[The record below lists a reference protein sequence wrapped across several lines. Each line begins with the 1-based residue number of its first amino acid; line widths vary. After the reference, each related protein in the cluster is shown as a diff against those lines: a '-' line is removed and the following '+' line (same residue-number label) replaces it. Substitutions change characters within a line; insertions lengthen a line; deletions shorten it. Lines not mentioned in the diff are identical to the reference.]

1 MRLPAQHTQNQIKH
15 EKGAEDHETDKV
27 HPWKLKAHCV
37 IHLEGPRTPAEEE
50 EEQWEERRRNRVKNT
65 LSRTQQAFNL
75 QMENKSDLPSARIA
89 SCCQS
94 EQLRA
99 SSHFVNQSR
108 QSDKSCLGGLSKA
121 SSACHMNYGGLP
133 DVGRHLN

>member
-50 EEQWEERRRNRVKNT
+50 EEQWEERRRNRVKNA

-75 QMENKSDLPSARIA
+75 QMETNQIFRVPGSHRAVRVSSSVRPVTSSINHVRVIRAA
-89 SCCQS
+89 SGDYQ
-94 EQLRA
+94 
-99 SSHFVNQSR
+99 
-108 QSDKSCLGGLSKA
+108 
-121 SSACHMNYGGLP
+121 
-133 DVGRHLN
+133 RHHQRVT